1 MAQWSECMTTGLGG
15 EVSERGGTC
24 DFWRKD
30 VHSVFLGYDAD
41 MVGSG
46 DSTGDRSLLLVI
58 WKTLAGEKGGTT
70 LGDLDDDGGLDVAV
84 GNGVKKRDDGTGR
97 GKEAY
102 RAASRTEFATEEEV
116 TF

>member
-1 MAQWSECMTTGLGG
+1 M
-15 EVSERGGTC
+15 SERGGTC

-70 LGDLDDDGGLDVAV
+70 LGDLDDDGALDVAE
-84 GNGVKKRDDGTGR
+84 GR
-97 GKEAY
+97 GERAGGDRGDVRAH
-102 RAASRTEFATEEEV
+102 RAASRTAFAVEEEV